1 MFIDT
6 AVITAR
12 AGKGGD
18 GSVSFRREKYVPA
31 GGPDGGDG
39 GRGGHIFL
47 RGDSRLTTLS
57 DYRYKTK
64 YHAPDGGRGGG
75 KLCTGKSGED
85 LTLRVPLGTLI
96 YDDESGRLLADLSD
110 GQAFRLCKGGRGGWG
125 NKRFAGAA
133 RQAPQFAKAGLE
145 GEEFRVRLEVKMIA
159 DVGLVGFPNAGK
171 STLLS
176 KISAARP
183 KIADYPFTTLTPHLG
198 VVTVD
203 HDAAFLCADIP
214 GLIEGAA
221 GGAGLGHEFLR
232 HVERCRLLLH
242 IVDAAGTE
250 GRDPRDGV
258 DIIDAEL
265 AAHSPELAAREQ
277 IVVANKRDAVSDE
290 TVFERLREHVR
301 PRELMTISA
310 VTGAGVDELIRACA
324 SKLAGLPPVKVFQPD
339 PGSVALRPMYASR
352 GREKLSEAVTN
363 IVREDSVWVVSGDWL
378 ARMMR
383 DVNFG
388 DMESLNWFEQCLKS
402 NGVYDQLEEMG
413 VQERDTVSIYGLE
426 FEYMR

>member
-39 GRGGHIFL
+39 GRGGHILL

-64 YHAPDGGRGGG
+64 YAAPDGGRGGG

-85 LTLRVPLGTLI
+85 LILRVPLGTLI
-96 YDDESGRLLADLSD
+96 IDDESGRLLADLSD
-110 GQAFRLCKGGRGGWG
+110 ERPFTLCKGGRGGWG
-125 NKRFAGAA
+125 NKRFAGAT

-145 GEEFRVRLEVKMIA
+145 GEARRVRLEVKIIA
-159 DVGLVGFPNAGK
+159 DVGLAGFPNAGK

-183 KIADYPFTTLTPHLG
+183 KVADYPFTTLIPHLG

-203 HDAAFLCADIP
+203 HNTAFLCADIP

-232 HVERCRLLLH
+232 HIERCRLLLH

-250 GRDPRDGV
+250 GRDPLGGV

-265 AAHSPELAAREQ
+265 AAHSPELAKREQ
-277 IVVANKRDAVSDE
+277 IVVANKRDVVSDE
-290 TVFERLREHVR
+290 AVFERLREHVK
-301 PRELMTISA
+301 PRRMLVISAATGEGVEELMK
-310 VTGAGVDELIRACA
+310 VCA
-324 SKLAGLPPVKVFQPD
+324 AKLAELPPVRVFE
-339 PGSVALRPMYASR
+339 PGPEPAAPPVSA
-352 GREKLSEAVTN
+352 AVTD
-363 IVREDSVWVVSGDWL
+363 IVKEDGVWMVTGDWL
-378 ARMMR
+378 SRMMR

-388 DMESLNWFEQCLKS
+388 DMESLNWFEQCLKT
-402 NGVYDQLEEMG
+402 NGVYDQLEAMG
-413 VQERDTVSIYGLE
+413 VRERDTVNVCGLE
-426 FEYMR
+426 FEYVR